1 MKIHTKLLS
10 LACLIGS
17 GALFATPT
25 IASEPFAT
33 CPSKAYLFQGNPVT
47 VYGVNLVSGS
57 NNILQDDTGMEGNIN
72 GLGFND
78 QDRYI
83 YGFNTTLF
91 QVVRLDSAF
100 QAISLNVSGLP
111 QNKTFFVGDVF
122 NNVYYLYRKG
132 TGFYRIDLSPLAQ
145 DPSAPL
151 TAVLINGSANLNLT
165 DFAFNPQTNQLYGV
179 DNQTGLLYQLDPNN
193 GNTLLIGDTQELG
206 TFGAMYFDVNGF
218 LYLSRNQDGQIYR
231 VDLSNQEKIASGQ
244 VKAIK
249 FADGPSSNQND
260 GARCANAPIIDE
272 DTPANIDFGDA
283 PASYGTNLADNGAR
297 HELDQL
303 TWLGFSR
310 PDGEYDGPTGALSD
324 DETNLAD
331 EDGVGFVTALE
342 PGLDS
347 VIKVQASTSAYLSAW
362 FDWNQDGDFADEGEQ
377 SLQDYPVIAGS
388 NEIVL
393 SIPLDAVS
401 GNTWSR
407 FRISQQS
414 GLNFDGGA
422 KSGEVEDH
430 AITVAPSNAY
440 LRHFPS
446 ENGWVTLAFE
456 DNWPQIA
463 DYDMNDVVMRYRITE
478 IITDNAVAKIIIAG
492 QLQALGASY
501 PSGFAVRL
509 PKVLATNIAT
519 SKLRLQHSDRVVQ
532 QSPLETDM
540 SEASFIITE
549 NLNDEVPTGCNY
561 YRSLVD
567 CRQELSFDFSLNI
580 SFNQAVALTDMPAA
594 PYDPFIFATP
604 GRYHGDGF
612 AQHPGRGLE
621 IHLPDQA
628 PTEKFNANFFNLFD
642 DTSDPQIGRYF
653 KTTNNL
659 PWALMI
665 FDKWQ
670 WPKERADLLQAYPQF
685 RAFTES
691 SGQQSLDWFSPS
703 NAIQEHLY

>member
-1 MKIHTKLLS
+1 MKIRNNLISLTCLL
-10 LACLIGS
+10 GS
-17 GALFATPT
+17 SAFLSVTAH
-25 IASEPFAT
+25 ASEPFAT
-33 CPSKAYLFQGNPVT
+33 CPSKAYLFQGNPVI

-57 NNILQDDTGMEGNIN
+57 NSILQDDTGMPGNIN

-78 QDRYI
+78 NDRYI
-83 YGFNTTLF
+83 YGFNTTSF
-91 QVVRLDSAF
+91 QVVRLDNAF
-100 QAISLNVSGLP
+100 QATPLNVSGLP
-111 QNKTFFVGDVF
+111 NNVTFYVGDVF
-122 NNVYYLYRKG
+122 NDTYYLYRKG
-132 TGFYRIDLSPLAQ
+132 TGFYRIDLTSLAGN
-145 DPSAPL
+145 PSAQL
-151 TAVLINGSANLNLT
+151 AAELISPSANINLT
-165 DFAFNPQTNQLYGV
+165 DFAFHPQTNLLYGV
-179 DNQTGLLYQLDPNN
+179 DNQTGFLYQLNPST
-193 GNTLLIGDTQELG
+193 GASTLIGDTGELG

-231 VDLSNQEKIASGQ
+231 VDLSNPEKIAAGQ
-244 VKAIK
+244 VNAIK
-249 FADGPSSNQND
+249 FADGPSSSQND

-272 DTPANIDFGDA
+272 DVPSNIDFGDA
-283 PASYGTNLADNGAR
+283 PASYSTNLADNGAR

-303 TWLGFSR
+303 TWLGFSS

-324 DETNLAD
+324 DELNQAD

-347 VIKVQASTSAYLSAW
+347 VINVQASTSAYLSAW

-377 SLQDYPVIAGS
+377 GLQDYPVVAGS
-388 NEIVL
+388 NKIVL
-393 SIPLDAVS
+393 PIPLDANA
-401 GNTWSR
+401 GTTWSR
-407 FRISQQS
+407 FRISQQT
-414 GLNFDGGA
+414 GLNFVGGA

-430 AITVAPSNAY
+430 AINVLPGNAY

-446 ENGWVTLAFE
+446 ENGWVTLAYE

-478 IITDNAVAKIIIAG
+478 VITENAVAKVIISG

-509 PKVLATNIAT
+509 PQVLARNIAVD
-519 SKLRLQHSDRVVQ
+519 KLRLQQRDNVVQ
-532 QSPLETDM
+532 LNPMEADM
-540 SEASFIITE
+540 NEASFIISD
-549 NLNDEVPTGCNY
+549 NLSDEVPSGCAY

-567 CRQELSFDFSLNI
+567 CRQALDFDFSLNI
-580 SFNQAVALTDMPAA
+580 SFVQPIALTDMPTA

-612 AQHPGRGLE
+612 NVHPGRGLE

-628 PTEKFNANFFNLFD
+628 PTEKFNTDFFNMFD
-642 DTSDPQIGRYF
+642 DASEPQNARYF
-653 KTTNNL
+653 KTNNNL

-665 FDKWQ
+665 FEAWQ

-685 RAFTES
+685 KTFTES
-691 SGQQSLDWFSPS
+691 GGQQGLDWFKPTQA
-703 NAIQEHLY
+703 NPAHLY

>member
-1 MKIHTKLLS
+1 MKTTKKRLS
-10 LACLIGS
+10 LLCLLAT
-17 GALFATPT
+17 GAFISTASV
-25 IASEPFAT
+25 ASEPFAT

-57 NNILQDDTGMEGNIN
+57 NSILQDNTGMAGNIN

-78 QDRYI
+78 NDRYI

-91 QVVRLDSAF
+91 QVVRLDQDF
-100 QAISLNVSGLP
+100 QATPLNVSGLP

-122 NNVYYLYRKG
+122 NDTYYLYRKG
-132 TGFYRIDLSPLAQ
+132 TGFYRIDLSPLKD
-145 DPSAPL
+145 DPASPL
-151 TAVLINGSANLNLT
+151 VAELINESAKLNLT
-165 DFAFNPQTNQLYGV
+165 DFAFHPKTNQLYGV
-179 DNQTGLLYQLDPNN
+179 DNQTGILYQLDPSN
-193 GNTLLIGDTQELG
+193 GNTTQIGDTQELG

-218 LYLSRNQDGQIYR
+218 LYLSRNQDGLIYR
-231 VDLSNQEKIASGQ
+231 VDLSTEQKIASGQ
-244 VKAIK
+244 VKAVK

-303 TWLGFSR
+303 TWLGLDR

-347 VIKVQASTSAYLSAW
+347 VINVQASTSAYLSAW
-362 FDWNQDGDFADEGEQ
+362 FDWNQDGDFADAGEQ
-377 SLQDYPVIAGS
+377 GIQDYPVNAGQ
-388 NEIVL
+388 NPIVL
-393 SIPLDAVS
+393 SVPVDATT

-430 AITVAPSNAY
+430 AITITPSNAY

-478 IITDNAVAKIIIAG
+478 VIADNHIAKVIVAG

-509 PKVLATNIAT
+509 PNVLAANIAT
-519 SKLRLQHSDRVVQ
+519 NKLRMQHRNRIIE
-532 QSPLETDM
+532 QSPIEADM
-540 SEASFIITE
+540 LEASFIISP
-549 NLNDEVPTGCNY
+549 NLNDEVPTGCAY
-561 YRSLVD
+561 YRSQID
-567 CRQELSFDFSLNI
+567 CRQALDFDFSLNI
-580 SFNQAVALTDMPAA
+580 SFQQPIPLSEMPAV

-612 AQHPGRGLE
+612 DTHPGRGLE

-628 PTEKFNANFFNLFD
+628 PTEKFNRDYYQMYD
-642 DTSDPQIGRYF
+642 DTSDPQTDRYF
-653 KTTNNL
+653 KTNNNL

-665 FDKWQ
+665 FDSWQ
-670 WPKERADLLQAYPQF
+670 WPKERADLLDAYPQF
-685 RAFTES
+685 RDFTES
-691 SGQQSLDWFSPS
+691 GGQQSLDWFKPS
-703 NAIQEHLY
+703 HAEQDHLY